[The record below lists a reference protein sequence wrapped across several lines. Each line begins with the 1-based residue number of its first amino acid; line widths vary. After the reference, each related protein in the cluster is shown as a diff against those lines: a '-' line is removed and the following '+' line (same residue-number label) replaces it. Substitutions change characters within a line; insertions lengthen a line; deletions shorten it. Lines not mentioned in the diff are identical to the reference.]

1 MVGIRC
7 ESGKEQHFSDGCYF
21 PLRLLSEEMGAVEP
35 VWSLVRVLALLTGW
49 DKGQIAWTRESQGE
63 AG

>member
-7 ESGKEQHFSDGCYF
+7 ESGKERHFSDGWCF

-49 DKGQIAWTRESQGE
+49 DKGQIAWIAGGE